1 MWPNSKH
8 KRCTR
13 VSWLIVDPK
22 KSKPAAA
29 PLLLLQ
35 VPWLTSLVR
44 GEAAE
49 IFGVFKNLNLFCS
62 QMVTATQR
70 LAKMKTSPSSTVKEA
85 DPRSRTPCPTSA
97 WRTAP
102 SPWISLLRPH
112 QRKSLAVSGA
122 EVPLLSG
129 GASRLKL
136 ICLLRRLLV
145 FKSSL
150 ETLTF
155 CAWTPLTSRSF
166 ACFKVVLVVW
176 GHWAPALCCS
186 AVQWCCCVV
195 LCCGVSRWVPVLWL
209 RDARRCR

>member
-1 MWPNSKH
+1 
-8 KRCTR
+8 
-13 VSWLIVDPK
+13 
-22 KSKPAAA
+22 
-29 PLLLLQ
+29 
-35 VPWLTSLVR
+35 
-44 GEAAE
+44 
-49 IFGVFKNLNLFCS
+49 
-62 QMVTATQR
+62 MVKATQR

-112 QRKSLAVSGA
+112 RRKSLAVSGA

-195 LCCGVSRWVPVLWL
+195 LRCFQVSSSPLTTRCPTMQVRL
-209 RDARRCR
+209 RRCSLRLSSFLSAGVVLQNYRSSIVNWLAEWLDSLSVSP